1 MPLTVMTEP
10 TTNSA
15 SVPQPVSPKTQR
27 RYEPTVREIVEKAR
41 AVPAGSKGAWLV
53 SITTSVLLYASF
65 TPLDWGWLAWLSLA
79 PLCLLIR
86 LPKPTRAMYRVTF
99 TAGLVWSLPTLQ
111 WMRLGDAAMYPAWL
125 ALAVYLACYFPV
137 FVGLSRTAVQRLH
150 VPLVVAVPVCWTGL
164 EYARSQL
171 MTGFAW
177 YFLGHTQH
185 AWTELI
191 QISDLVGAYGVSFVV
206 AMSCGCV
213 AALVPEN
220 WLARLGLFPPLQV
233 PAEFSHLP
241 HDGLI
246 ADHSKQAQRPHWL
259 MVGTTLS
266 VFIAAVT
273 YGVIRRSQA
282 EFKVGP
288 RVALIQGNFPTSLKH
303 DPNEAVKIYRFH
315 EALTGMSVRH
325 QPDLIVWPETMFR
338 WPLRE
343 KETGVTDDDLLA
355 IAPPFN
361 DADRSNWLQSWNDPQ
376 VRQTLR
382 HMAEQS
388 GAALLIGIDTWV
400 AKKGQFAAYNSAA
413 FVTPTDGYL
422 GRYDK
427 LHRVIFG
434 EYIPLKQELPML
446 AALTPFPED
455 FGIEK
460 GDSPKVFEHKGYAFA
475 PIICFEDTVPEI
487 ARAVKR
493 DAPRVDVLVNLT
505 NDGWFA
511 KSSELDQHLITAR
524 FRAIECR
531 TPIVRAVNTGISAVI
546 DGDGLVLEP
555 LAFIDG
561 DRADPPRST
570 MRDPQTGRLHK
581 DLNAALVADIPLDS
595 RSSLYV
601 RHGDWFAA
609 SCSGLM
615 LLLAV
620 AGLLTRRRDPA
631 SSA

>member
-1 MPLTVMTEP
+1 MPQTVMTEQSSNP
-10 TTNSA
+10 
-15 SVPQPVSPKTQR
+15 VPQSKQKSSTTQR
-27 RYEPTVREIVEKAR
+27 HYEPTVREIVEKAR
-41 AVPAGSKGAWLV
+41 ATPAGSRGAWAV
-53 SITTSVLLYASF
+53 AITTSVLLYASF

-86 LPKPTRAMYRVTF
+86 SSKPTRAMYRVTF
-99 TAGLVWSLPTLQ
+99 AAGLLWSLPTLQ
-111 WMRLGDAAMYPAWL
+111 WMRLGDVAMYPAWFSL
-125 ALAVYLACYFPV
+125 SVYLALYFPV
-137 FVGLSRTAVQRLH
+137 FVGLSRAAVHRLK

-164 EYARSQL
+164 EYVRAQL

-185 AWTELI
+185 AWPEI
-191 QISDLVGAYGVSFVV
+191 VQVSDLVGAYGVSFIV
-206 AMSCGCV
+206 AMSCGCI
-213 AALVPEN
+213 ASLVPES
-220 WLARLGLFPPLQV
+220 WLKTLKLMPPLQL
-233 PAEFSHLP
+233 PAEFGHLP
-241 HDGLI
+241 EDGML
-246 ADHSKQAQRPHWL
+246 AEEQATTTRRHWL
-259 MVGTTLS
+259 TLGATLG
-266 VFIAAVT
+266 VVAVSIG
-273 YGVIRRSQA
+273 YGALRRSQA

-288 RVALIQGNFPTSLKH
+288 RIALIQGNFPTSLKH

-343 KETGVTDDDLLA
+343 KEPGVTDDDLLA

-361 DADRSNWLQSWNDPQ
+361 ESDRSNWIESWSDPQ
-376 VRQTLR
+376 VRLTLR

-388 GAALLIGIDTWV
+388 GAAMLIGIDTWV
-400 AKKGQFAAYNSAA
+400 AKKSKFTAYNSAA
-413 FVTPTDGYL
+413 FITPSEGLL

-434 EYIPLKQELPML
+434 EYIPLKEQVPAL

-460 GDSPKVFEHKGYAFA
+460 GESPKVFEHKGYAYA

-487 ARAVKR
+487 SRTVKR

-511 KSSELDQHLITAR
+511 KSSELDQHLITAS

-546 DGDGLVLEP
+546 DGDGVVVEP

-561 DRADPPRST
+561 DRGNPPRAT
-570 MRDPQTGRLHK
+570 MRDPQTGRWHK
-581 DLNAALVADIPLDS
+581 DLNAALVADVPLDS
-595 RSSLYV
+595 RTSLYV
-601 RHGDWFAA
+601 RHGDWFAG
-609 SCSGLM
+609 SCSGLV
-615 LLLAV
+615 LLFALG
-620 AGLLTRRRDPA
+620 GLVRRRR
-631 SSA
+631 

>member
-1 MPLTVMTEP
+1 MPLTVMTEQP
-10 TTNSA
+10 T
-15 SVPQPVSPKTQR
+15 SPAQEPTKPATPHAQR
-27 RYEPTVREIVEKAR
+27 HYEPTVREIVEKAR
-41 AVPAGSKGAWLV
+41 AVPAGSRGAWAV
-53 SITTSVLLYASF
+53 SLATSALLYVSF
-65 TPLDWGWLAWLSLA
+65 TPLDWGWVAWLALA

-99 TAGLVWSLPTLQ
+99 IAGLAWSLPTLQ
-111 WMRLGDAAMYPAWL
+111 WMRLGDASMYPAWFALSIYL
-125 ALAVYLACYFPV
+125 ALYFPV
-137 FVGLSRTAVQRLH
+137 FVGFSRMAVQRLNL
-150 VPLVVAVPVCWTGL
+150 PLVVAVPVCWTGL
-164 EYARSQL
+164 EYLRAQL

-185 AWTELI
+185 AWPEI
-191 QISDLVGAYGVSFVV
+191 VQISDLVGAYGVSFIV
-206 AMSCGCV
+206 AMSCGCI
-213 AALVPEN
+213 ASLVPER
-220 WLARLGLFPPLQV
+220 WLEKLALFPPVQV

-241 HDGLI
+241 EEGMVVEPR
-246 ADHSKQAQRPHWL
+246 SVSSRPQWL
-259 MVGTTLS
+259 M
-266 VFIAAVT
+266 IAATFSVLVASVA
-273 YGVIRRSQA
+273 YGVVRRSQA

-325 QPDLIVWPETMFR
+325 QPDLVVWPETMFR

-343 KETGVTDDDLLA
+343 KDAGVTDDDLLA

-361 DADRSNWLQSWNDPQ
+361 ESDRSNWIQSWNDPQ
-376 VRQTLR
+376 VRLTLR

-400 AKKGQFAAYNSAA
+400 AKKGKFTAYNSAA
-413 FVTPTDGYL
+413 FVTPNEGLL

-434 EYIPLKQELPML
+434 EYIPLKEQVPML

-460 GDSPKVFEHKGYAFA
+460 GDSPKVFEHKGYSFA

-487 ARAVKR
+487 SRTVKR

-511 KSSELDQHLITAR
+511 KSSELDQHLITAS

-546 DGDGLVLEP
+546 DGDGVVVEP

-561 DRADPPRST
+561 DRADPPRSS
-570 MRDPQTGRLHK
+570 MRDPKTGRWHK
-581 DLNAALVADIPLDS
+581 DLNAALVADVPLDG

-601 RHGDWFAA
+601 RHGDWFAG
-609 SCSGLM
+609 SCSGLV
-615 LLLAV
+615 LLFAIGGFLK
-620 AGLLTRRRDPA
+620 RRR
-631 SSA
+631 